1 MSIPFY
7 YSQFISIGPGI
18 NRNCILIKA
27 VPFSFGC
34 SFGAYDKVN
43 GLSINLCKQWE
54 TSRRLSVPSSFN
66 ESFFGFPANW
76 WLWELIAKRHFM
88 MIRFSLIERLC
99 WRPFAIETQLADCRL
114 DWIGWSGRTFGL
126 GKFGW
131 RCDWRLQ
138 STLIK
143 FFFLIFGFW
152 KNVDNWKEFV
162 VRTFLAWKKMRWF
175 CWLCGL

>member
-1 MSIPFY
+1 MCGGVGEVGRRSAVCFPYCLLVMSISFY

-34 SFGAYDKVN
+34 SFGAFDKVN

-114 DWIGWSGRTFGL
+114 DWIGWGGWNFGL
-126 GKFGW
+126 ESSVEDVIDVY
-131 RCDWRLQ
+131 RRL
-138 STLIK
+138 
-143 FFFLIFGFW
+143 
-152 KNVDNWKEFV
+152 
-162 VRTFLAWKKMRWF
+162 
-175 CWLCGL
+175 